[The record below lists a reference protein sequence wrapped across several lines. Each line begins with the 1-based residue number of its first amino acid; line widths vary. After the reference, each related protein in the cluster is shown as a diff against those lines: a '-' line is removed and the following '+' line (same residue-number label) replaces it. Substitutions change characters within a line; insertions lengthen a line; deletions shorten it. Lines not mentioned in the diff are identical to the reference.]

1 MKSIETLLEDTH
13 PRWLQLAGMVRR
25 MAITLTS
32 QVLWQLAGFRMPDG
46 SQEVINA
53 EPFTG
58 AGFYSRPPS
67 SGQPEAIVLNVKNA
81 SAPMIIAIR
90 DEKTRAAIVGA
101 LLQGETAMY
110 TDKSLFKINA
120 DGTME
125 GRSAGGTAGFLGSLA
140 DLQALKSVFQ
150 SWTPVA
156 GDGGAA
162 LKTLLTTLFTGP
174 PTWPAGTKKL
184 KGE

>member
-1 MKSIETLLEDTH
+1 MKTSETLLEVTH
-13 PRWLQLAGMVRR
+13 PRWLKVAAMARR

-32 QVLWQLAGFRMPDG
+32 KVLWQLGGFRLPDG

-58 AGFYSRPPS
+58 AGFYSRPPA
-67 SGQPEAIVLNVKNA
+67 SGQPEAIVINIESA

-101 LLQGETAMY
+101 LQLGETAIY

-125 GRSAGGTAGFLGSLA
+125 GRSAGGSAGFLGTLA
-140 DLQALKSVFQ
+140 DLQALKSAIQ
-150 SWTPVA
+150 GWTPVA
-156 GDGGAA
+156 NDGGAA
-162 LKTLLTTLFTGP
+162 LKTALTTLFAN
-174 PTWPAGTKKL
+174 WPVGTTKL

>member
-1 MKSIETLLEDTH
+1 MRTSETLLEATH
-13 PRWLQLAGMVRR
+13 PRWLRLAGMVRR

-32 QVLWQLAGFRMPDG
+32 KVLWQLAGFRLPDG

-58 AGFYSRPPS
+58 AGFYSRPPA
-67 SGQPEAIVLNVKNA
+67 SGQPEAIVINIESA

-125 GRSAGGTAGFLGSLA
+125 GRSAGGTAGFLGTVV
-140 DLQALKSVFQ
+140 DLTTLKSAIQGAAV
-150 SWTPVA
+150 VA
-156 GDGGAA
+156 NDGGAA
-162 LKTLLTTLFTGP
+162 FKANLLAALASWPTGTT
-174 PTWPAGTKKL
+174 KL